1 MTRPRPPAPPPIETT
16 PAAPP
21 PVASRVPARA
31 PIMAGAEP
39 SFPAAQRREAA
50 GDTGEAYFELPRLI
64 ERLHRRYLDVV
75 RGELAQI
82 GIKDLNP
89 VQAMVLLN
97 IGDKDVT
104 IQELIDRHAYL
115 RSNASYNVK
124 KLVELGYIEQ
134 SRAPNDRRAV
144 LLHLT
149 DKAREALNELRG
161 EQARFAKTF
170 AADPREPDRLE
181 RAYQTLRQ
189 LERAW
194 EDYLRYER
202 G

>member
-1 MTRPRPPAPPPIETT
+1 
-16 PAAPP
+16 
-21 PVASRVPARA
+21 
-31 PIMAGAEP
+31 
-39 SFPAAQRREAA
+39 
-50 GDTGEAYFELPRLI
+50 
-64 ERLHRRYLDVV
+64 
-75 RGELAQI
+75 
-82 GIKDLNP
+82 
-89 VQAMVLLN
+89 
-97 IGDKDVT
+97 VT

-144 LLHLT
+144 LLRIT
-149 DKAREALNELRG
+149 DKAREALSELRG

-170 AADPREPDRLE
+170 AADPREPDRLD